1 MAGTGAA
8 AGMGVAVGAVGGA
21 GVMGAGTTG
30 PGTTGAGALGAGA
43 LGAGEFGE
51 VGEIPG
57 RGVTGAGV
65 TGSAWA
71 RTTVAPKEDIKR
83 EKPVA
88 SNRPVAR
95 TSIVIVVTVL
105 LHSLFNLTLKW
116 LLRFT

>member
-1 MAGTGAA
+1 
-8 AGMGVAVGAVGGA
+8 
-21 GVMGAGTTG
+21 MGAGTTG